1 MRRKRWSYLIA
12 CVVLAGGLAAPGTY
26 TKVYAQDYENVEYV
40 TSVSELR
47 DSMDE
52 ADVVNSADVMDRGAD
67 VDAAAMYSSE
77 SADIYSLRR
86 IILYTDEVPE
96 TYGAT
101 TVICYDK
108 YDYYVLGYD
117 TEEATKQAYEKL
129 QEEYEPDKCMLDQV
143 IYSEDVL
150 ADSDLD
156 SNSYAAQ
163 RNVDAMLAAS
173 ETYKAVSWGTR
184 YMGMDR
190 LKAEVSEYKLDAKVN
205 VAVIDTGVN
214 SSDTLFEG
222 RINEEGSM
230 NCCEGEDRSDYGD
243 NMGHGSHVAGII
255 ADATPDN
262 VRLTIIKCFTSRG
275 ATTVSTVQQGIMAAL
290 DSGADVINMSF
301 CFYGKNAS
309 DNTRS
314 KLDELLKSAK
324 EDGVIMCVAAGN
336 TNSTV
341 NNWEISDVEGVSYPA
356 DSSDVITVSGLMQ
369 KAGTE
374 ETADRI
380 STDAVKFDDS
390 YSYYG
395 NAVDFSAPGTK
406 ITSAWKTGTNHG
418 FSTSGTSM
426 AAPHI
431 SAAAAYVKL
440 AEPELDS
447 SQLKSRLIS
456 YSVDLGT
463 AGKDK
468 YYGYGCPYMADYFAN
483 TFGGKHLETKVGT
496 CAVESLGNSKDGLRL
511 SWTSADNASGYKIY
525 RKTATSAYKCIAE
538 IKGSG
543 VRTYT
548 DKTAAAGI
556 RYRYAVRGV
565 NGTAEGQPAATK
577 ALVRLTQPKYNVK
590 NAYSGV
596 KVSWN
601 KVKGASGYKIY
612 RKAPGQNGWKQYKV
626 LSAGTLTFV
635 DKNVTNYR
643 NYTYTV
649 KAFKGTS
656 ASSYDTAGV
665 RLYRMPGCKAKTVRS
680 NSRKTMDVTWNKVR
694 YVSGYQIQ
702 YSTSSKFDRYKVATI
717 NKSTKLRRRISS
729 LFSGKYYY
737 VRMRTYRRVGGKTIH
752 GGWSSVQRVKV
763 K

>member
-40 TSVSELR
+40 TSVSELK

-67 VDAAAMYSSE
+67 VDAAAMYSCE

-262 VRLTIIKCFTSRG
+262 VQLTIIKCFTSQG

-380 STDAVKFDDS
+380 AADTVEFDDA

-395 NAVDFSAPGTK
+395 DAVDFSAPGTY
-406 ITSAWKTGTNHG
+406 ITSAWQTGTDHG
-418 FSTSGTSM
+418 HVSTGTSM
-426 AAPHI
+426 ATPHI
-431 SAAAAYVKL
+431 SAAAAYVKM

-447 SQLKSRLIS
+447 DQLKNRLIS

-483 TFGGKHLETKVGT
+483 TFGGKHPETKVGT
-496 CAVESLGNSKDGLRL
+496 CAVESLGNAKDGLRL

-556 RYRYAVRGV
+556 RYRYAV
-565 NGTAEGQPAATK
+565 EF
-577 ALVRLTQPKYNVK
+577 
-590 NAYSGV
+590 
-596 KVSWN
+596 WN
-601 KVKGASGYKIY
+601 C
-612 RKAPGQNGWKQYKV
+612 RC
-626 LSAGTLTFV
+626 LSTPSYMRSTVYQDVFRGTLVVSIVSLFTGDV
-635 DKNVTNYR
+635 CCII
-643 NYTYTV
+643 
-649 KAFKGTS
+649 
-656 ASSYDTAGV
+656 
-665 RLYRMPGCKAKTVRS
+665 RMP
-680 NSRKTMDVTWNKVR
+680 
-694 YVSGYQIQ
+694 
-702 YSTSSKFDRYKVATI
+702 F
-717 NKSTKLRRRISS
+717 
-729 LFSGKYYY
+729 
-737 VRMRTYRRVGGKTIH
+737 RVIL
-752 GGWSSVQRVKV
+752 SF
-763 K
+763 

>member
-67 VDAAAMYSSE
+67 VDATAMYSSE

-205 VAVIDTGVN
+205 VAVIDSGVN

-222 RINEEGSM
+222 RINEEDSM

-262 VRLTIIKCFTSRG
+262 VQLTIIKCFTSRG

-380 STDAVKFDDS
+380 STDAVKFDD
-390 YSYYG
+390 
-395 NAVDFSAPGTK
+395 T
-406 ITSAWKTGTNHG
+406 I
-418 FSTSGTSM
+418 
-426 AAPHI
+426 
-431 SAAAAYVKL
+431 
-440 AEPELDS
+440 
-447 SQLKSRLIS
+447 
-456 YSVDLGT
+456 
-463 AGKDK
+463 
-468 YYGYGCPYMADYFAN
+468 
-483 TFGGKHLETKVGT
+483 
-496 CAVESLGNSKDGLRL
+496 
-511 SWTSADNASGYKIY
+511 
-525 RKTATSAYKCIAE
+525 
-538 IKGSG
+538 
-543 VRTYT
+543 
-548 DKTAAAGI
+548 
-556 RYRYAVRGV
+556 
-565 NGTAEGQPAATK
+565 
-577 ALVRLTQPKYNVK
+577 LTMEM
-590 NAYSGV
+590 
-596 KVSWN
+596 
-601 KVKGASGYKIY
+601 
-612 RKAPGQNGWKQYKV
+612 
-626 LSAGTLTFV
+626 L
-635 DKNVTNYR
+635 
-643 NYTYTV
+643 
-649 KAFKGTS
+649 
-656 ASSYDTAGV
+656 
-665 RLYRMPGCKAKTVRS
+665 
-680 NSRKTMDVTWNKVR
+680 
-694 YVSGYQIQ
+694 
-702 YSTSSKFDRYKVATI
+702 
-717 NKSTKLRRRISS
+717 
-729 LFSGKYYY
+729 
-737 VRMRTYRRVGGKTIH
+737 
-752 GGWSSVQRVKV
+752 
-763 K
+763 

>member
-1 MRRKRWSYLIA
+1 MRRKRWLYLIA
-12 CVVLAGGLAAPGTY
+12 CVVLAGGLAVSGTY

-150 ADSDLD
+150 ADLD

-262 VRLTIIKCFTSRG
+262 VQLTIIKCFTSRG

-511 SWTSADNASGYKIY
+511 S
-525 RKTATSAYKCIAE
+525 
-538 IKGSG
+538 
-543 VRTYT
+543 
-548 DKTAAAGI
+548 
-556 RYRYAVRGV
+556 
-565 NGTAEGQPAATK
+565 
-577 ALVRLTQPKYNVK
+577 
-590 NAYSGV
+590 
-596 KVSWN
+596 
-601 KVKGASGYKIY
+601 
-612 RKAPGQNGWKQYKV
+612 
-626 LSAGTLTFV
+626 
-635 DKNVTNYR
+635 
-643 NYTYTV
+643 
-649 KAFKGTS
+649 
-656 ASSYDTAGV
+656 
-665 RLYRMPGCKAKTVRS
+665 
-680 NSRKTMDVTWNKVR
+680 
-694 YVSGYQIQ
+694 
-702 YSTSSKFDRYKVATI
+702 
-717 NKSTKLRRRISS
+717 
-729 LFSGKYYY
+729 
-737 VRMRTYRRVGGKTIH
+737 
-752 GGWSSVQRVKV
+752 
-763 K
+763 

>member
-67 VDAAAMYSSE
+67 VDAAAMYSCE

-262 VRLTIIKCFTSRG
+262 VQLTIIKCFTSQG

-301 CFYGKNAS
+301 CFYGKNAN
-309 DNTRS
+309 DTTRAM
-314 KLDELLKSAK
+314 LDELLKSAR
-324 EDGVIMCVAAGN
+324 ENNVIMCVAAGN
-336 TNSTV
+336 TNSAV

-356 DSSDVITVSGLMQ
+356 DSSDVITVSALMQ

-380 STDAVKFDDS
+380 AADTVEFDDA

-395 NAVDFSAPGTK
+395 DAVDFSAPGTY

-418 FSTSGTSM
+418 HVNTGTSM

-440 AEPELDS
+440 AEPGLGSD
-447 SQLKSRLIS
+447 QLKDRLIS

-468 YYGYGCPYMADYFAN
+468 YCGYGCPYMADYFADTFAGETPEMAVGDCGVSTLVN
-483 TFGGKHLETKVGT
+483 T
-496 CAVESLGNSKDGLRL
+496 KDGLRL
-511 SWTSADNASGYKIY
+511 TWTAADGATGYRIY
-525 RKTATSAYKCIAE
+525 RRSVTDGYTCIAE
-538 IKGSG
+538 LNGAD
-543 VRTYT
+543 VRSYT
-548 DKTAAAGI
+548 DKTAVPGS
-556 RYRYAVRGV
+556 RYRYAVKGV
-565 NGTAEGQPAATK
+565 QDSLTGKASVTK
-577 ALVRLTQPKYNVK
+577 ASVRLTQPKYTVK
-590 NAYSGV
+590 NEYSGV

-665 RLYRMPGCKAKTVRS
+665 RLYRMPGCKAKKVRS

-737 VRMRTYRRVGGKTIH
+737 VRMRTYRRVGGKTIY